1 MNAQPI
7 PVEVP
12 ASTSSKESAGDP
24 QKILSEFW
32 DKFISKTPGKV
43 TQIFPPS
50 LYANLLP
57 HYRRKAEAGTH
68 KATASYEAA
77 KAECERKVKR
87 IVRECRRTNE
97 KWSDPDFD
105 IESDFSSD
113 PQNCLH
119 GLVDDDAADAP
130 GLDVNVNDLRMALS
144 TISAVPD
151 LMPPLQDMSVK
162 SLLGVLN
169 NTRRWSMP
177 VARAVHRVAYI
188 YEQPAFTIDGFGTS
202 DVQQG
207 GNGDCWWVAAVA
219 TLCSVPGQMDRIC
232 VVQDEECGV
241 YGFVFHRDGAWFP
254 VVVDDNLY
262 LSEPDYSADRYDP
275 TGKEARKYKTRFQ
288 TGSEALCFAKCAHAN
303 EIWLPLLEKAYA
315 KVHGD
320 YAAIA
325 GGFPGEGV
333 EDMTGGVTTTIDTN
347 KVLSKDRLWKELLN
361 TNKEFIFATGT
372 PSSSGGDSD
381 FRSGL
386 AYQHAY
392 SVLEATEQADEK
404 GNKVRLV
411 RLRNPWGKRDYL
423 GRGEWNGPWSDGSK
437 EWTSYWLEKLKYKF
451 DDDGVFWISFE
462 DMLSRFDQLDRTRLF
477 GDDWNV
483 VQQWTS
489 LNVSWITGY
498 IDTKFVVEVTKPGP
512 AVFVLSKLDERYFK
526 GFEGQYLFELH
537 FLLQQEGAEVGD
549 HIARARP
556 SSAGHWQRSVSAE
569 VDLEEPGRYEVI
581 PMIIATK
588 VDDMDPVEEV
598 VKDWAEKN
606 PQKLRQIGLNYDI
619 AHLKAAAPKSEGK
632 KDEKPKDQQEMVA
645 GESKKDD
652 FKEEPAAES
661 GVEKAPAE
669 AAKEEALAEEQLAEA
684 SKEGPPANDPEAE
697 TVKKETS
704 AEEASKEVTN
714 EEVSADEEPKEAAKE
729 EELEEAA
736 KEEEPKESAKDEE
749 PKESFKEEAPT
760 EEPPREVAKET
771 ETAVTAQSLA
781 EPSHASG
788 GKPKAASGQPLGAG
802 PAQAVME
809 VPEAAD
815 EEAEE
820 KDVKKPE
827 PKSGDDSEE
836 AADANTSSWNAVCSV
851 GLRVFSKDPS
861 VIIKLVTPS
870 TIEEGSTLDVGGNAS
885 GATM

>member
-1 MNAQPI
+1 M
-7 PVEVP
+7 VV
-12 ASTSSKESAGDP
+12 
-24 QKILSEFW
+24 
-32 DKFISKTPGKV
+32 
-43 TQIFPPS
+43 
-50 LYANLLP
+50 
-57 HYRRKAEAGTH
+57 
-68 KATASYEAA
+68 
-77 KAECERKVKR
+77 
-87 IVRECRRTNE
+87 
-97 KWSDPDFD
+97 
-105 IESDFSSD
+105 
-113 PQNCLH
+113 
-119 GLVDDDAADAP
+119 
-130 GLDVNVNDLRMALS
+130 
-144 TISAVPD
+144 
-151 LMPPLQDMSVK
+151 LQ
-162 SLLGVLN
+162 
-169 NTRRWSMP
+169 
-177 VARAVHRVAYI
+177 
-188 YEQPAFTIDGFGTS
+188 
-202 DVQQG
+202 
-207 GNGDCWWVAAVA
+207 
-219 TLCSVPGQMDRIC
+219 
-232 VVQDEECGV
+232 
-241 YGFVFHRDGAWFP
+241 
-254 VVVDDNLY
+254 
-262 LSEPDYSADRYDP
+262 
-275 TGKEARKYKTRFQ
+275 
-288 TGSEALCFAKCAHAN
+288 
-303 EIWLPLLEKAYA
+303 
-315 KVHGD
+315 
-320 YAAIA
+320 
-325 GGFPGEGV
+325 
-333 EDMTGGVTTTIDTN
+333 
-347 KVLSKDRLWKELLN
+347 
-361 TNKEFIFATGT
+361 
-372 PSSSGGDSD
+372 
-381 FRSGL
+381 
-386 AYQHAY
+386 
-392 SVLEATEQADEK
+392 
-404 GNKVRLV
+404 
-411 RLRNPWGKRDYL
+411 
-423 GRGEWNGPWSDGSK
+423 
-437 EWTSYWLEKLKYKF
+437 
-451 DDDGVFWISFE
+451 
-462 DMLSRFDQLDRTRLF
+462 
-477 GDDWNV
+477 
-483 VQQWTS
+483 
-489 LNVSWITGY
+489 
-498 IDTKFVVEVTKPGP
+498 
-512 AVFVLSKLDERYFK
+512 LDERYFK

-704 AEEASKEVTN
+704 AEEASKEVTS

-736 KEEEPKESAKDEE
+736 NEEEPKESAKDEE

>member
-1 MNAQPI
+1 M
-7 PVEVP
+7 VV
-12 ASTSSKESAGDP
+12 
-24 QKILSEFW
+24 
-32 DKFISKTPGKV
+32 
-43 TQIFPPS
+43 
-50 LYANLLP
+50 
-57 HYRRKAEAGTH
+57 
-68 KATASYEAA
+68 
-77 KAECERKVKR
+77 
-87 IVRECRRTNE
+87 
-97 KWSDPDFD
+97 
-105 IESDFSSD
+105 
-113 PQNCLH
+113 
-119 GLVDDDAADAP
+119 
-130 GLDVNVNDLRMALS
+130 
-144 TISAVPD
+144 
-151 LMPPLQDMSVK
+151 LQ
-162 SLLGVLN
+162 
-169 NTRRWSMP
+169 
-177 VARAVHRVAYI
+177 
-188 YEQPAFTIDGFGTS
+188 
-202 DVQQG
+202 
-207 GNGDCWWVAAVA
+207 
-219 TLCSVPGQMDRIC
+219 
-232 VVQDEECGV
+232 
-241 YGFVFHRDGAWFP
+241 
-254 VVVDDNLY
+254 
-262 LSEPDYSADRYDP
+262 
-275 TGKEARKYKTRFQ
+275 
-288 TGSEALCFAKCAHAN
+288 
-303 EIWLPLLEKAYA
+303 
-315 KVHGD
+315 
-320 YAAIA
+320 
-325 GGFPGEGV
+325 
-333 EDMTGGVTTTIDTN
+333 
-347 KVLSKDRLWKELLN
+347 
-361 TNKEFIFATGT
+361 
-372 PSSSGGDSD
+372 
-381 FRSGL
+381 
-386 AYQHAY
+386 
-392 SVLEATEQADEK
+392 
-404 GNKVRLV
+404 
-411 RLRNPWGKRDYL
+411 
-423 GRGEWNGPWSDGSK
+423 
-437 EWTSYWLEKLKYKF
+437 
-451 DDDGVFWISFE
+451 
-462 DMLSRFDQLDRTRLF
+462 
-477 GDDWNV
+477 
-483 VQQWTS
+483 
-489 LNVSWITGY
+489 
-498 IDTKFVVEVTKPGP
+498 
-512 AVFVLSKLDERYFK
+512 LDERYFK

-729 EELEEAA
+729 EEPEESAKEEEPKESAQEEELEEAA
-736 KEEEPKESAKDEE
+736 KEEEPKEAAKDEE
-749 PKESFKEEAPT
+749 PKESFKEEEPRESAREEAPT
-760 EEPPREVAKET
+760 EEPPMEVAKET

-802 PAQAVME
+802 PAQAVVE

>member
-1 MNAQPI
+1 M
-7 PVEVP
+7 VV
-12 ASTSSKESAGDP
+12 
-24 QKILSEFW
+24 
-32 DKFISKTPGKV
+32 
-43 TQIFPPS
+43 
-50 LYANLLP
+50 
-57 HYRRKAEAGTH
+57 
-68 KATASYEAA
+68 
-77 KAECERKVKR
+77 
-87 IVRECRRTNE
+87 
-97 KWSDPDFD
+97 
-105 IESDFSSD
+105 
-113 PQNCLH
+113 
-119 GLVDDDAADAP
+119 
-130 GLDVNVNDLRMALS
+130 
-144 TISAVPD
+144 
-151 LMPPLQDMSVK
+151 LQ
-162 SLLGVLN
+162 
-169 NTRRWSMP
+169 
-177 VARAVHRVAYI
+177 
-188 YEQPAFTIDGFGTS
+188 
-202 DVQQG
+202 
-207 GNGDCWWVAAVA
+207 
-219 TLCSVPGQMDRIC
+219 
-232 VVQDEECGV
+232 
-241 YGFVFHRDGAWFP
+241 
-254 VVVDDNLY
+254 
-262 LSEPDYSADRYDP
+262 
-275 TGKEARKYKTRFQ
+275 
-288 TGSEALCFAKCAHAN
+288 
-303 EIWLPLLEKAYA
+303 
-315 KVHGD
+315 
-320 YAAIA
+320 
-325 GGFPGEGV
+325 
-333 EDMTGGVTTTIDTN
+333 
-347 KVLSKDRLWKELLN
+347 
-361 TNKEFIFATGT
+361 
-372 PSSSGGDSD
+372 
-381 FRSGL
+381 
-386 AYQHAY
+386 
-392 SVLEATEQADEK
+392 
-404 GNKVRLV
+404 
-411 RLRNPWGKRDYL
+411 
-423 GRGEWNGPWSDGSK
+423 
-437 EWTSYWLEKLKYKF
+437 
-451 DDDGVFWISFE
+451 
-462 DMLSRFDQLDRTRLF
+462 
-477 GDDWNV
+477 
-483 VQQWTS
+483 
-489 LNVSWITGY
+489 
-498 IDTKFVVEVTKPGP
+498 
-512 AVFVLSKLDERYFK
+512 LDERYFK

-714 EEVSADEEPKEAAKE
+714 EEVSADEEPKEAAE
-729 EELEEAA
+729 
-736 KEEEPKESAKDEE
+736 EEEPEESAKEEE

-836 AADANTSSWNAVCSV
+836 EADANTSSWNAVCSV